1 MTLLFWELKYN
12 SIMKKKINSGIVYS
26 TNPSFSL
33 NIEEDEIVN
42 TLAPQQQ
49 NLIIFLDKKARAGKA
64 VTLIKGFIGKEI
76 DLQELGKFIKTK
88 CGVGG
93 SVKENEI
100 LIQGDFRQKIKLL
113 LEEKG
118 YKVKISGI

>member
-1 MTLLFWELKYN
+1 
-12 SIMKKKINSGIVYS
+12 MKKKNNSGIVYS
-26 TNPSFSL
+26 TNPCF
-33 NIEEDEIVN
+33 NFDNKEEIIN

-49 NLIIFLDKKARAGKA
+49 NLIVLLDKKSRAGKA
-64 VTLIKGFIGKEI
+64 VTLVKGFIGTET
-76 DLQELGKFIKTK
+76 DLQDLGKFLKTK

-100 LIQGDFRQKIKLL
+100 LIQGDFRIKISQLL
-113 LEEKG
+113 NEKG

>member
-1 MTLLFWELKYN
+1 
-12 SIMKKKINSGIVYS
+12 MKKKINSGIVYS
-26 TNPSFSL
+26 TNPSFSF
-33 NIEEDEIVN
+33 NSEEEIIN

-49 NLIIFLDKKARAGKA
+49 NLIVFLDKKARAGKA
-64 VTLIKGFIGKEI
+64 VTLVKGFKGKDD

-100 LIQGDFRQKIKLL
+100 LIQGDFRIKISQLL
-113 LEEKG
+113 IEKG

>member
-1 MTLLFWELKYN
+1 
-12 SIMKKKINSGIVYS
+12 MKKKNITGIVYS
-26 TNPSFSL
+26 TNPGYKF
-33 NIEEDEIVN
+33 EDEEEITK

-64 VTLIKGFIGKEI
+64 VTLVKGFIGLDS
-76 DLQELGKFIKTK
+76 DLQELGKLLKTK

-100 LIQGDFRQKIKLL
+100 IIQGDFRTKISQLL
-113 LEEKG
+113 IEKG
-118 YKVKISGI
+118 FKVKISGI